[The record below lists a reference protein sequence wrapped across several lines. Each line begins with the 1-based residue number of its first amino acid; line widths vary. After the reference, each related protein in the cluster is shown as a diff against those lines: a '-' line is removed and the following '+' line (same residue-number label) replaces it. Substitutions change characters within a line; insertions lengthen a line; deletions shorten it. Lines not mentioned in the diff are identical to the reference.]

1 MSAEM
6 FDILMVAA
14 LGLSGGAGTGLIIG
28 YITHHQKNDWHT
40 MSGRERAINCALV
53 LSFCVLFWGVL
64 GYYSL
69 VKP

>member
-14 LGLSGGAGTGLIIG
+14 LGTSAGAGTGLIIG
-28 YITHHQKNDWHT
+28 CMTHHQKKDWKT
-40 MSGRERAINCALV
+40 MSTRERNINYALV
-53 LSFCVLFWGVL
+53 LFFCVLFCGAL

-69 VKP
+69 IKL